1 MLKRINH
8 IGVRRGV
15 VGRDGLV
22 GGHSLCE
29 SPAAARRACWVGV
42 VSEQEL
48 GTDDNRWD
56 HWVPRGFG
64 GCLRGLT
71 SNLKQWETMG

>member
-1 MLKRINH
+1 M
-8 IGVRRGV
+8 
-15 VGRDGLV
+15 
-22 GGHSLCE
+22 
-29 SPAAARRACWVGV
+29 GV